1 MAKRKKNSS
10 HKRDRMGR
18 FVRMAGRKTKR
29 KKSKKRR
36 GRKKRRGGRK
46 KRSKNMKATIL
57 QLLKC
62 GNKSK

>member
-29 KKSKKRR
+29 KSKKRR
-36 GRKKRRGGRK
+36 GRKKKRGGRK
-46 KRSKNMKATIL
+46 KRSKNMKATVL
-57 QLLKC
+57 QLFKC